1 MQKIGKVIF
10 LSSLLIASMRFG
22 ASALENVSINQLI
35 EQEDH
40 YDKTLVTVQG
50 EAIGEPLRRG
60 DECWVNIDDGTNSIG
75 IKMKGTDAQRVQ
87 KYGSYKQR
95 GDTVQ
100 VKGYFYKAC
109 PEDGGET
116 DIHAVDVQI
125 VSPGKPTPED
135 VPPSKIAAAAGL
147 AVLMVVGLA
156 VYRWKRL
163 S

>member
-1 MQKIGKVIF
+1 MRKIGKVIF
-10 LSSLLIASMRFG
+10 LSSLLIVSTRFG
-22 ASALENVSINQLI
+22 ASALDHVSVNQLI
-35 EQEDH
+35 EQEDR

-75 IKMKGTDAQRVQ
+75 IKMKETDAQRVRT
-87 KYGSYKQR
+87 YGSYKQK

-116 DIHAVDVQI
+116 DIHAIDVQV
-125 VSPGKPTPED
+125 VSPGESTPEN

-147 AVLMVVGLA
+147 AVLMAVGLA